1 MKSFYEDLTSRYA
14 GPNTVLTEPTYVGR
28 LRWDEENSVST
39 QRMFIAPVVS
49 TTVVGAI
56 AGLGGV
62 RRFGR
67 PPARVPLPEDDPSV
81 AKVEISR

>member
-1 MKSFYEDLTSRYA
+1 M
-14 GPNTVLTEPTYVGR
+14 
-28 LRWDEENSVST
+28 ST